1 MTENRKKLSFI
12 PVILAVVFSA
22 VVIITQLIIPLD
34 RLHTA
39 SDDEYQNIA
48 MGGKICTDGS
58 IIYYVSSSGSVRSKG
73 ETSEFKI
80 ADTGDMLQPYNS
92 GVIYRDENNSVI
104 YSDFSGTKKQTVI
117 ESVGDYV
124 LSGNWLY
131 YTEIGG
137 SSLKKI
143 RLTDKKQFDLGL
155 EIDGRFSVRGNTIIF
170 IGDKSYLYSARTDGT
185 EVKPFL
191 GKTVDSFTFYAN
203 YLYFMHEGKVWS
215 VANQNTASMLSYCEA
230 DAFTVYND
238 TLYYI
243 ANGELYSL
251 DLTETD
257 SEAKK
262 IETKGEKPTAIYVSE
277 DYLYYYLA
285 DGSLYRCNFS
295 GAGAEQM

>member
-22 VVIITQLIIPLD
+22 VVIITELIIPLD

-155 EIDGRFSVRGNTIIF
+155 EIDGKFSVRGNTIIF